1 MIGSPSI
8 GTITE
13 RRRPLISDRLRPG
26 PWGLAGLGLLVIM
39 LAAYLTLGWATPG
52 DQADMANGKTWIR
65 WLTRN
70 GLPDAYRM
78 PLDYP
83 PVPLYLF
90 ALAGAIYQSTV
101 DPSFNERAALASQ
114 TMTLLWKLPGITF
127 HFALAGLIYLLARSR
142 GPQTAFLAMAAFAL
156 NPAAAYDV
164 PHLGQTDPVP

>member
-1 MIGSPSI
+1 MSTPSTLAPSI
-8 GTITE
+8 GAITE
-13 RRRPLISDRLRPG
+13 RRQALLPGRLRPG
-26 PWGLAGLGLLVIM
+26 PWALAGLGLLVLM
-39 LAAYLTLGWATPG
+39 LAAYLVLGWSTPG
-52 DQADMANGKTWIR
+52 DRADMENGKTWIR

-78 PLDYP
+78 ALDYP

-142 GPQTAFLAMAAFAL
+142 GPRTAFLATAA
-156 NPAAAYDV
+156 
-164 PHLGQTDPVP
+164 